1 MKFAFVTILVDHL
14 FIYLFFLS
22 PVDSYVIA
30 FLFLLL
36 ISYWFFFLFFSFSSF
51 LFVVLPC
58 PKENKYLGQHSGQ
71 TRYALRNAVT
81 VMYEET

>member
-36 ISYWFFFLFFSFSSF
+36 FLFFFFPFGSF